1 MKELTTKQS
10 TLETERLILRPL
22 CDNDA
27 LNLSRVANDWNV
39 AKFLSSMPHPFTL
52 EVAKNFIQ
60 DSNKSYLENE
70 NIVFAIVKK
79 NSNEIIGIIE
89 LDLNSKDNHATAS
102 YWIGK
107 DYWDRGYT
115 TEALEEIVRFGFE
128 DLNIHRITSH
138 HFHNNPASGKVM
150 QKVGLKLET

>member
-1 MKELTTKQS
+1 MKELTTKQA